1 MKKIFILLTSMFL
14 LAGCIESVVVLGG
27 GATNGKIV
35 QSSIQSAA
43 SYGMK
48 KKTGRTPFGH
58 ALNYVKQ
65 NKTSEKKDSCSSFVD
80 KRELEICLIVEKR
93 IISKQ
98 DKKKNKNYSNDASKK
113 LTLSLQSSIN
123 EKYKIKY
130 LDQ

>member
-1 MKKIFILLTSMFL
+1 MFL

>member
-65 NKTSEKKDSCSSFVD
+65 NKTSEKKDSCSSFVN
-80 KRELEICLIVEKR
+80 KRELEICLMVEKR
-93 IISKQ
+93 ITSKQ
-98 DKKKNKNYSNDASKK
+98 AKIKNKEYSGNVSKK
-113 LTLSLQSSIN
+113 LTLSIQSSIN
-123 EKYKIKY
+123 DKYKIKY

>member
-1 MKKIFILLTSMFL
+1 MIL

-80 KRELEICLIVEKR
+80 KRELEI
-93 IISKQ
+93 SKQ

>member
-1 MKKIFILLTSMFL
+1 MFL

-27 GATNGKIV
+27 GAENGKIV